1 MMIHCKNCKKKFYH
15 SNENDELEGKVI
27 QCKFCD
33 EQWLYVTR
41 TKYLENRLIE
51 LNQDL
56 DNTESKINLRK
67 LNLEKQPHERIAK
80 STSLGRRPKTS
91 SMNKNK
97 KRTWKKY
104 VGQGR

>member
-1 MMIHCKNCKKKFYH
+1 MAKRFSVDKA
-15 SNENDELEGKVI
+15 
-27 QCKFCD
+27 Q
-33 EQWLYVTR
+33 
-41 TKYLENRLIE
+41 
-51 LNQDL
+51 
-56 DNTESKINLRK
+56 
-67 LNLEKQPHERIAK
+67 HERIAK